1 MFGKKKKQQKQ
12 IPLDVNNSV
21 PYSQIRPP
29 VHSPGQ
35 TPATFNSGYHGNAQ
49 YGQQHQ
55 QSFSHSYYQ
64 DTHYPQQYGQR
75 PQSPG
80 SNNQQ
85 YFSDNS
91 GHQTHSRSQSQEH
104 SPQSSYSFQDSASSI
119 TRYSSENSSI
129 RSSGAF
135 SSDIQN
141 WVGSVFGGNKE
152 PAKPSDAEIENLFL
166 DLMNKRDLKVSQRK
180 EMLAFPTEKKW
191 LLVKK

>member
-29 VHSPGQ
+29 VNSPGQ
-35 TPATFNSGYHGNAQ
+35 TPTTYNSGYHGNAQ
-49 YGQQHQ
+49 YGQQHPQ

-64 DTHYPQQYGQR
+64 DSHYPQQYGQR

-85 YFSDNS
+85 YFPDNS
-91 GHQTHSRSQSQEH
+91 GHQHITTHSRSQSQEH
-104 SPQSSYSFQDSASSI
+104 SPQSQSSYSFHDG
-119 TRYSSENSSI
+119 TRYSSETSSV

-135 SSDIQN
+135 SSDLQH

-152 PAKPSDAEIENLFL
+152 PSKPSDAEIENLFL
-166 DLMNKRDLKVSQRK
+166 DLMV
-180 EMLAFPTEKKW
+180 
-191 LLVKK
+191 